1 MKFSP
6 SRPETTELAI
16 SLFAR
21 SLHPELF
28 ETCERYE
35 LRQRHYQA
43 CVQITAFGH
52 LVEFQSDGHFV
63 TEVLDGKAAILPRI
77 KRLCLYSTD
86 QSRNLKYT
94 LDSGLSVALCC
105 ECEYLMPDVFRRVE
119 QEYWKDAQ
127 TATLAHLID
136 GRADQAGIG
145 LSFVRV
151 DANDAAVGVHTF
163 HLFPEE
169 YAIIKTQSL
178 YTIPSAGQD

>member
-1 MKFSP
+1 MKFST

-28 ETCERYE
+28 ETCERFE
-35 LRQRHYQA
+35 LSNRSYQA
-43 CVQITAFGH
+43 SVQITSFGH
-52 LVEFQSDGHFV
+52 LVEFQSHGHFV

-77 KRLCLYSTD
+77 KRLCLYSAE

-94 LDSGLSVALCC
+94 LDSGVSVALCC

-127 TATLAHLID
+127 SATLAHLID
-136 GRADQAGIG
+136 GRADEAGIG

-151 DANDAAVGVHTF
+151 DANEDALGVHTF

-169 YAIIKTQSL
+169 YAIVKTQSL
-178 YTIPSAGQD
+178 YMTPAPERS